1 MQETV
6 RKRNNAIIRFHLLGV
21 IMNLILAVAK
31 LIFGIA
37 SHSHAL
43 ILDSVNGL
51 SDMFSPVLSI
61 ISSTLLG
68 TRTDPELRKRI
79 VYLLTN

>member
-6 RKRNNAIIRFHLLGV
+6 RKRNNAIIRYNLIGV
-21 IMNLILAVAK
+21 AMNLVLSVVK

-51 SDMFSPVLSI
+51 SVMFSSVLSI
-61 ISSTLLG
+61 SSSEFSI
-68 TRTDPELRKRI
+68 R
-79 VYLLTN
+79 